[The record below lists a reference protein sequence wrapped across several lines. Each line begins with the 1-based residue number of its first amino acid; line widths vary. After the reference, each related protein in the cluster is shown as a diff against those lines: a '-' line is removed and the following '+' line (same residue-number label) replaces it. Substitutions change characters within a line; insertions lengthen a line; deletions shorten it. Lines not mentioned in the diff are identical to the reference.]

1 MTTTRFAVAALALAT
16 LAHAGCAAAP
26 RATLAVAAPV
36 APPVAVAAPM
46 TPEAEPTPEPRTV
59 DAIAEGCA
67 RSPRSKVCSLD
78 VAAVREICKS
88 GSPSRAARAF
98 GGARALSRAWLRGD
112 ARVWSSVRGAR
123 TSVSTALLDEEVL
136 VLAEASAR
144 GSVVVSGAAVSYEV
158 LRWNG
163 TCATLEGGELTLKAP
178 RAPRRP
184 VDFDALD
191 GATRA
196 WLAGDLGVR
205 GAEIAREAACSRE
218 PFSKACV
225 VAVEERDRALGRFL
239 AAARP

>member
-1 MTTTRFAVAALALAT
+1 MNTTHFAVAALALSTFA
-16 LAHAGCAAAP
+16 CAAAP
-26 RATLAVAAPV
+26 RATLAVAVPV

-46 TPEAEPTPEPRTV
+46 TPEAEPAPEPRSV
-59 DAIAEGCA
+59 DAIAEGCTRGA
-67 RSPRSKVCSLD
+67 RSKVCSLD
-78 VAAVREICKS
+78 VASVREICKS

-98 GGARALSRAWLRGD
+98 GAARSLSRAWLRGD
-112 ARVWSSVRGAR
+112 AKVWSSVRGAR

-136 VLAEASAR
+136 VLSEASAR

-196 WLAGDLGVR
+196 WLSGDGRV
-205 GAEIAREAACSRE
+205 GSAEAARAAACFRE
-218 PFSKACV
+218 PFSKTCV
-225 VAVEERDRALGRFL
+225 VAIEERDRAIGKFLG
-239 AAARP
+239 AARP